1 MIDFVSGSRGAKT
14 GKILMNKLKDLK
26 PITYASDA
34 WKAYK
39 KLINPKKHL
48 ISKKET
54 THIES
59 HNANVR
65 HYLARFRRKSKC
77 YSKSIEMVEL
87 SLYLLIYRA
96 SILNLS

>member
-1 MIDFVSGSRGAKT
+1 MIFLVVLGGGRI
-14 GKILMNKLKDLK
+14 GKILMNKRKDLN
-26 PITYASDA
+26 PMTYASDA

-39 KLINPKKHL
+39 KLINPEKHL
-48 ISKKET
+48 LSKKET

-65 HYLARFRRKSKC
+65 HYLARFRRKTKC

-87 SLYLLIYRA
+87 SLYLLIYRS